1 MVIYIILCS
10 LFTLLATYK
19 RFFSFS
25 NGHDFGLEFGKDFLQ
40 PKFLLYSVFSAF
52 FLSLPL
58 NYRVAKKT
66 YRIATGYYAEKQAR
80 RSYIRSFAQSPI
92 HTIAFGD
99 PEATAKYLGIP
110 LWLSKSLKG
119 TCRQYI
125 YLVAATVILSTT
137 TLTLVLWKN

>member
-40 PKFLLYSVFSAF
+40 PKFLLYSLFSAF
-52 FLSLPL
+52 FLALPL

-66 YRIATGYYAEKQAR
+66 YRIATGYYAEVQAR
-80 RSYIRSFAQSPI
+80 RSYLRALRESPI
-92 HTIAFGD
+92 QTIAFQ
-99 PEATAKYLGIP
+99 TAETTSKYLDIP
-110 LWLSKSLKG
+110 LWLAQCFGEVATL
-119 TCRQYI
+119 CI
-125 YLVAATVILSTT
+125 YSVAATVILSTT